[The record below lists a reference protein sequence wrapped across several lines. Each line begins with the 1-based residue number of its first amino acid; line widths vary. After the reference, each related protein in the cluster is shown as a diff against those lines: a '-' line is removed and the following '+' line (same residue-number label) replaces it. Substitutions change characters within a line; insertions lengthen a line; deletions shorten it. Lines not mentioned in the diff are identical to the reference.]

1 VFVSFLKV
9 TTAVE
14 SSCMEDFKCLKAVLC
29 YSVKMTS
36 ETARTHFRTYDA
48 ELDLSTNSPRLLR
61 EIRKD
66 YGSFECTDSIE
77 ADGHI
82 RILETDP
89 NRSFPI
95 SVPEYAIREELLPSN
110 AAIFRT
116 EGVRYFTEGAKR
128 IFRVD
133 LEKNDVLGYLSSS
146 SRFTEFLRFL
156 LKWMLIKALEKKGTA
171 FLHGSGVERDGTS
184 IFFVGPSG
192 YGKTHMLV
200 TLLAEGYRFITDD
213 TILLSGR
220 RVRPFH
226 IRSKVA
232 RDMLEKFP
240 NLRKGLN
247 RKSTRIPKV
256 GWLLDLEDIFPSVNE
271 EVKPSKLFYVYVW
284 NSEKTKVEPVSKKEM
299 LARLLHAYN
308 VEARSSPWFNYEQDE
323 AMKNIF
329 PNYNSF
335 VEEVNCYKVFA
346 GSRPSITV
354 REVEEA

>member
-1 VFVSFLKV
+1 
-9 TTAVE
+9 
-14 SSCMEDFKCLKAVLC
+14 MEDFKCLKAIWC
-29 YSVKMTS
+29 YSVKMTPQ
-36 ETARTHFRTYDA
+36 TARTHFRTYDA

-66 YGSFECTDSIE
+66 YGSFECTGSIE
-77 ADGHI
+77 VDGRV
-82 RILETDP
+82 RILETDQP
-89 NRSFPI
+89 FPI
-95 SVPEYAIREELLPSN
+95 AVPEYAIREDLLPPD
-110 AAIFRT
+110 AAIFRMD
-116 EGVRYFTEGAKR
+116 GLRYFVEEEKR

-133 LEKNDVLGYLSSS
+133 LEKNDVLGYLRSS

-200 TLLAEGYRFITDD
+200 TLLTEGYRFITDD

-226 IRSKVA
+226 IRSKIA
-232 RDMLEKFP
+232 RDLLEQFP
-240 NLRKGLN
+240 ILRKGLN
-247 RKSTRIPKV
+247 RKSTCIPKV
-256 GWLLDLEDIFPSVNE
+256 GWLVDLEDIFPSVME

-284 NSEKTKVEPVSKKEM
+284 NSEKTKVEPVPKKEM
-299 LARLLHAYN
+299 LARLLHAYSME
-308 VEARSSPWFNYEQDE
+308 VRSSPWFNYEQDQ

-335 VEEVNCYKVFA
+335 VEEADCYKVFA
-346 GSRPSITV
+346 GSRSLMTV
-354 REVEEA
+354 KEVEES